1 MKKSIGNFAI
11 ESGTV
16 RISDPCYDK
25 KTWCAG
31 TVSGVLKG
39 DWKAAVNL
47 NSEGRVSSL
56 VVTHAKV
63 KPTDKWIAL
72 KMTCGVDSG
81 QMSIFDDKFY
91 RKASESVGKITK
103 QWESMAK
110 DKHQEEKDGGAPFY
124 AAACSLTC
132 GNEEDPNHENHGGVM
147 PHGAVSS
154 SGYGDGSYTAYT
166 REDAKGNIVAIK
178 VKFI

>member
-1 MKKSIGNFAI
+1 MKKSIGTFTI
-11 ESGTV
+11 ETGKV
-16 RISDPCYDK
+16 RISDPCYEK
-25 KTWCAG
+25 GTICAG

-39 DWKAAVNL
+39 EWKATANL
-47 NSEGRVSSL
+47 NREGRVASL
-56 VVTHAKV
+56 VVTHAKA
-63 KPTDKWIAL
+63 KPADKWIAL
-72 KMTCGVDSG
+72 NIDCGVDSG

-103 QWESMAK
+103 QWEKMAK
-110 DKHQEEKDGGAPFY
+110 DKDKDGGAPFY